1 MIIYVADFFWFFFV
15 FCLQKTP
22 ILQKSFAKNK
32 KQKIWKPYCTHK
44 IEGLILV
51 SFFCVGCFCEYITS
65 F

>member
-32 KQKIWKPYCTHK
+32 KQKIWKPYYVPIYYAIIVK
-44 IEGLILV
+44 IPSSYTKSYTLR
-51 SFFCVGCFCEYITS
+51 
-65 F
+65 